1 MSQNFRAGLF
11 NEEAL
16 GNSTTAFFKTNALKI
31 MKGGVNNM
39 IRVFRLFAKL
49 FPSVLIFAF
58 IICPIDLYGE
68 APIPSVTGPLTVTE
82 DSYPFGAAFT
92 TTVPQDL
99 PEFGYVEEEFLMRGK
114 ANVYDFN
121 SAGKVVVKTPDAP
134 YTTRILVRRPASNNK
149 FSGNVI
155 VELLNPSLLFDWD
168 PQWMF
173 SNGYFMEHG
182 DIWVG
187 ITVKPVAAKALKTF
201 NPERYASVSWAN
213 PLPLNKTCP
222 KPVSSLAD
230 TIPETEN
237 GLVWDII
244 SQLGALV
251 RSKEKQNPIRNFKV
265 EYVYA
270 TGYSQTGGF
279 LTTYINFIHP
289 LPTAMLKNGKPVYDG
304 YLIGD
309 GDGYAPPINQ
319 CAPAFPPG
327 VSPVVI
333 RPRKEPAISIT
344 TQGSLIGMTGARR
357 PDSDAADDR
366 YRRYEVPGASHAN
379 QLVFQYAPRPGET
392 EKVGVPAAT
401 PNCIGPDKY
410 GLTDFPLEYFMNAGF
425 ANLDAWARSNIP
437 PPRAQAIE
445 TDAGSNGSVLEIK
458 RDKNGNA
465 IGGLRTPYMDVP
477 VATYYTSS
485 EPADEESV
493 PYCVTQGY
501 KIPFEKEK
509 IMGLYPTRESYLS
522 KVNDMVDSMVKQR
535 YLTEA
540 DGEKI
545 KKEAEKLSV
554 W

>member
-1 MSQNFRAGLF
+1 
-11 NEEAL
+11 
-16 GNSTTAFFKTNALKI
+16 
-31 MKGGVNNM
+31 M
-39 IRVFRLFAKL
+39 IRLFRSPAKL
-49 FPSVLIFAF
+49 LPADLVLFCF
-58 IICPIDLYGE
+58 ICPINTP
-68 APIPSVTGPLTVTE
+68 AAVSTPSVVGPLKVTE
-82 DSYPFGAAFT
+82 DSYPFSAAFT
-92 TTVPQDL
+92 TAVPQDL
-99 PEFGYVEEEFLMRGK
+99 SKFGYVEEEFLVSGK

-121 SAGKVVVKTPDAP
+121 SEAKIVVKSPNAP
-134 YTTRILVRRPASNNK
+134 YTTRILVRRPAATNK

-187 ITVKPVAAKALKTF
+187 VTVKPVAAKALKKF
-201 NPERYASVSWAN
+201 NPERYASLSWAN

-222 KPVSSLAD
+222 KPFSSLAD
-230 TIPETEN
+230 TVPETEN
-237 GLVWDII
+237 GLAWDII

-251 RSKEKQNPIRNFKV
+251 RSNEKQNPIGNFQV

-319 CAPAFPPG
+319 CAQAFPTG
-327 VSPVVI
+327 LSPVAI
-333 RPRKEPAISIT
+333 RPRNEPVISIT
-344 TQGSLIGMTGARR
+344 TQGSFVGMISARR
-357 PDSDAADDR
+357 PDSDAAEDR
-366 YRRYEVPGASHAN
+366 YRRYEIPGASHAN

-437 PPRAQAIE
+437 PPRAQVIE
-445 TDAGSNGSVLEIK
+445 TDPGSNSAVLEIK

-465 IGGLRTPYMDVP
+465 IGGLRTPYLDVP

-485 EPADEESV
+485 KPADEKSSSF
-493 PYCVTQGY
+493 CTTQGY
-501 KIPFEKEK
+501 KVPFEKEK
-509 IMGLYPTRESYLS
+509 ITALYPTRESYLS
-522 KVNDMVDSMVKQR
+522 KVNRMVDSMVKER
-535 YLTEA
+535 FLTKT

-545 KKEAEKLSV
+545 KNEAEKLSV